1 MVHTHQN
8 GSGADQTHDDTGKD
22 GRDTEQHIQHPCQT
36 FTDID
41 ARRADDSQSKKAGNE
56 QGDGRGDNGAGGFG
70 NDIINKKALGH
81 PMVYNSLTE
90 VPYEELRSRTLYLKQ
105 VEPTVELRR
114 VFNLEAGE
122 TLWEFRRIRI
132 VRYEISQVET
142 GWMPCALFPELN
154 REVLEDSI
162 QSYALRQKYRI
173 AYFITNYHAAALDA
187 EHAELLHCKKG
198 LPVMDITSRGVL
210 RDGRI
215 FVYSRIKAVQY
226 ECTYVSPFNKD
237 VFLSRRK
244 IITEDA

>member
-1 MVHTHQN
+1 MTAKKTEFIVTDLISKIFQRKTIMDKLPSQRELAEIYHVSRFTIQ
-8 GSGADQTHDDTGKD
+8 KVL
-22 GRDTEQHIQHPCQT
+22 GRL
-36 FTDID
+36 
-41 ARRADDSQSKKAGNE
+41 QSIGLIYMT
-56 QGDGRGDNGAGGFG
+56 QGDGTY
-70 NDIINKKALGH
+70 INKKALGH

-105 VEPTVELRR
+105 VEPTAELRR

-173 AYFITNYHAAALDA
+173 AYFITKLPCSSTGCRARRTFALQKGVAGHGYHFPWCTAGWKDLCLQP
-187 EHAELLHCKKG
+187 HQG
-198 LPVMDITSRGVL
+198 G
-210 RDGRI
+210 
-215 FVYSRIKAVQY
+215 AV
-226 ECTYVSPFNKD
+226 
-237 VFLSRRK
+237 
-244 IITEDA
+244 

>member
-1 MVHTHQN
+1 MTAKKTEFIVTDLISKIFQRKTIMDKLPSQRELAEIYHVSRFTIQ
-8 GSGADQTHDDTGKD
+8 KVL
-22 GRDTEQHIQHPCQT
+22 GRL
-36 FTDID
+36 
-41 ARRADDSQSKKAGNE
+41 QSIGLIYMT
-56 QGDGRGDNGAGGFG
+56 QGDGTY
-70 NDIINKKALGH
+70 INKKALGH

-90 VPYEELRSRTLYLKQ
+90 VPYEELYSKLLYLKQ
-105 VEPTVELRR
+105 IEPNAELRR
-114 VFNLEAGE
+114 VFNLE
-122 TLWEFRRIRI
+122 
-132 VRYEISQVET
+132 V
-142 GWMPCALFPELN
+142 
-154 REVLEDSI
+154 
-162 QSYALRQKYRI
+162 
-173 AYFITNYHAAALDA
+173 FITNYHAAALDA

>member
-1 MVHTHQN
+1 MTAKKTEFIVTDLISKIFQRKTIMDKLPSQRELAEIYHVSRFTIQ
-8 GSGADQTHDDTGKD
+8 KVL
-22 GRDTEQHIQHPCQT
+22 GRL
-36 FTDID
+36 
-41 ARRADDSQSKKAGNE
+41 QSIGLIYMT
-56 QGDGRGDNGAGGFG
+56 QGDGTY
-70 NDIINKKALGH
+70 INKKALGH

-105 VEPTVELRR
+105 VEPTAELRR

-132 VRYEISQVET
+132 VRYEISQIET

-187 EHAELLHCKKG
+187 ESTPNFCTAKRGCRSWIS
-198 LPVMDITSRGVL
+198 LPV
-210 RDGRI
+210 
-215 FVYSRIKAVQY
+215 VYCGMEGSLFTAA
-226 ECTYVSPFNKD
+226 
-237 VFLSRRK
+237 SRRCSMSARMSRPSIRTCSFPGGK
-244 IITEDA
+244 

>member
-1 MVHTHQN
+1 M
-8 GSGADQTHDDTGKD
+8 
-22 GRDTEQHIQHPCQT
+22 
-36 FTDID
+36 
-41 ARRADDSQSKKAGNE
+41 
-56 QGDGRGDNGAGGFG
+56 
-70 NDIINKKALGH
+70 
-81 PMVYNSLTE
+81 
-90 VPYEELRSRTLYLKQ
+90 
-105 VEPTVELRR
+105 
-114 VFNLEAGE
+114 FNLEGGE

>member
-1 MVHTHQN
+1 MTAKKTEFIVTDLISKIFQRKTIMDKLPSQRELAEIYHVSRFTIQ
-8 GSGADQTHDDTGKD
+8 KVL
-22 GRDTEQHIQHPCQT
+22 GRL
-36 FTDID
+36 
-41 ARRADDSQSKKAGNE
+41 QSIGLIYMT
-56 QGDGRGDNGAGGFG
+56 QGDGTY
-70 NDIINKKALGH
+70 IN
-81 PMVYNSLTE
+81 E

-105 VEPTVELRR
+105 VEPTAELRR

>member
-1 MVHTHQN
+1 M
-8 GSGADQTHDDTGKD
+8 
-22 GRDTEQHIQHPCQT
+22 
-36 FTDID
+36 
-41 ARRADDSQSKKAGNE
+41 
-56 QGDGRGDNGAGGFG
+56 
-70 NDIINKKALGH
+70 
-81 PMVYNSLTE
+81 
-90 VPYEELRSRTLYLKQ
+90 
-105 VEPTVELRR
+105 
-114 VFNLEAGE
+114 
-122 TLWEFRRIRI
+122 
-132 VRYEISQVET
+132 
-142 GWMPCALFPELN
+142 
-154 REVLEDSI
+154 LEDSI

>member
-1 MVHTHQN
+1 MTAKKTEFIVTDLISKIFQRKTIMDKLPSQRELAEIYHVSRFTIQ
-8 GSGADQTHDDTGKD
+8 KVL
-22 GRDTEQHIQHPCQT
+22 GRL
-36 FTDID
+36 
-41 ARRADDSQSKKAGNE
+41 QSIGLIYMT
-56 QGDGRGDNGAGGFG
+56 QGDGTY
-70 NDIINKKALGH
+70 INKKALGH

-90 VPYEELRSRTLYLKQ
+90 VPYEELYSKLLYLKQ
-105 VEPTVELRR
+105 IEPNAELRR
-114 VFNLEAGE
+114 VFNLEVGE

-142 GWMPCALFPELN
+142 GW
-154 REVLEDSI
+154 I

>member
-1 MVHTHQN
+1 MTAKKTEFIVTDLISKIFQRKTIMDKLPSQRELAEIYHVSRFTIQ
-8 GSGADQTHDDTGKD
+8 KVL
-22 GRDTEQHIQHPCQT
+22 GRL
-36 FTDID
+36 
-41 ARRADDSQSKKAGNE
+41 QSIGLIYMT
-56 QGDGRGDNGAGGFG
+56 QGDGTY
-70 NDIINKKALGH
+70 INKKALGH

-90 VPYEELRSRTLYLKQ
+90 VPYEELRSRTLY
-105 VEPTVELRR
+105 
-114 VFNLEAGE
+114 
-122 TLWEFRRIRI
+122 LWEFRRIRI